1 MTYAYKQTPNI
12 KHIREVPETFLEYGK
27 LFNYIS
33 FVNNHTCYYCGKK
46 YKTMRGRINQKKRD
60 LCLDFI
66 DESCINLR
74 DENLVV
80 ACVDQDACSKRII
93 YKSL

>member
-1 MTYAYKQTPNI
+1 
-12 KHIREVPETFLEYGK
+12 
-27 LFNYIS
+27 
-33 FVNNHTCYYCGKK
+33 
-46 YKTMRGRINQKKRD
+46 MRGRINQKKRD